1 MRFRCPSGQ
10 VSMKSKIPFGS
21 LQLLEH
27 IYILNC
33 HSVNFVHFSPGLL
46 LQQHGLVLRHH
57 GLLGQELGALLAPLQ
72 RLLGHPGVLLVS
84 ADPFFQRA
92 LLVLRLLPQL
102 LLARQLA
109 PLYLTPQLLLLGLT
123 NQMRVLTE
131 LTNQSK
137 LLT

>member
-1 MRFRCPSGQ
+1 MIQYNELTESVPAVEDDDLPRFLR
-10 VSMKSKIPFGS
+10 
-21 LQLLEH
+21 
-27 IYILNC
+27 
-33 HSVNFVHFSPGLL
+33 
-46 LQQHGLVLRHH
+46 QQHGLLLSHH

-72 RLLGHPGVLLVS
+72 RLLGHPGVLLVR
-84 ADPFFQRA
+84 ADPLLQRA

-131 LTNQSK
+131 LTNERQA
-137 LLT
+137 LT